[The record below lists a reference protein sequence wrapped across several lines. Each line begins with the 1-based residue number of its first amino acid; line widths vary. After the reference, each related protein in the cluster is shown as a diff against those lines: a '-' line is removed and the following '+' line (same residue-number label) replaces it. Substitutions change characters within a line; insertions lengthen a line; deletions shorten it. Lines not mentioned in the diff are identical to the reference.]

1 MFWKYNFG
9 SSAQIETLLQKE
21 DVTLSE
27 LMDEDE
33 LLQECKAQN
42 RKLIDFLTRAEILDE
57 LVCLVVNEPAM
68 DGELQ
73 MRFKYA
79 NLAAE
84 LLTADVPAI
93 IDKLVA
99 STNLLDILYK
109 FLKKEKPLNPLLASF
124 FSKVLGMLVQRRS
137 EQVLDFLK
145 SKGDFVELAVQH
157 VGTSAIMDLILR
169 LICNVEEDEI
179 RQSVHQWLNETQLIE
194 RLVERLSPEA
204 DPEEHSSADNIL
216 CEISTSCRDVT
227 NDSHPQSNPLLL
239 TLESEETINKLLD
252 LLLHEERNESSLSH
266 VINILLTLLAARTQ
280 QQIQQQ
286 QQGSQ
291 QSTSIESSNSVSS
304 EGKRNAVARTIAKR
318 LPSLH
323 NILLHPPKKGLI
335 LTAYGQEV
343 EPLGSTRLQV
353 VTLVAALVAA
363 NDPIVHNALYEL
375 NTVEYLLDLFFKF
388 MLNNFLHTQVEQC
401 LTAILTKAPVAS
413 SPQGE
418 TDHLLL
424 TQLFTECRIIERVVK
439 AYEEPSEPHDSKQI
453 HNIKGYMGHL
463 RQLANTIVQQAE
475 FGPNEHRIKRL
486 IQDLPGDKATQWD
499 DFVSN
504 ALAEVNRKNEITP
517 LPVQGMHHHLDT
529 DDDSDDDSNFYPQI
543 FDRPIVKQRNY
554 MLSGS
559 SSGSEHDW
567 GLTSVEGDETEGG
580 PHMYQERQE
589 ESEEENKEAEHVL
602 GQETETYQLMARNK
616 KSWDMDSMMQ
626 GFKEMDMDVIGD
638 FRYADDEFKDPDD
651 NLSGPLQRLSTQ
663 ALALSGTTE
672 MGMGTL
678 TGGQGIEGGGEGG
691 VVEDRDLFEEM
702 CAHRRPDMN
711 DFDDMWSDKE
721 KEITFNQESVQSE
734 NDKEKDAGSSS
745 EEEDEEEYS
754 GVRSGETKMEVD
766 PDDWAEVFDKRSSG
780 GQNSCPDE
788 PINPWQSAPMADTS
802 DNTGWADFGGNV
814 FGGASTMGP
823 FGPSHNP
830 KKDTFSTD
838 FTNVFGPPMAQ
849 QDSSNTIFGE
859 TTPNQEAFK
868 ADFSSVNFDSAFETN
883 CDDQKNTVT
892 PAGEPQKSNLEAAV
906 SEEEPG
912 KEEEKSHDDLID
924 NFNFLSSRGLLKN
937 NDKSSGSSDAGTTA
951 PVLSKS
957 EVLPDDHSQQ
967 DGLPVAVAD
976 TPSQS

>member
-517 LPVQGMHHHLDT
+517 LP
-529 DDDSDDDSNFYPQI
+529 
-543 FDRPIVKQRNY
+543 
-554 MLSGS
+554 
-559 SSGSEHDW
+559 
-567 GLTSVEGDETEGG
+567 
-580 PHMYQERQE
+580 
-589 ESEEENKEAEHVL
+589 
-602 GQETETYQLMARNK
+602 
-616 KSWDMDSMMQ
+616 

-892 PAGEPQKSNLEAAV
+892 PAGEPQKRV
-906 SEEEPG
+906 
-912 KEEEKSHDDLID
+912 
-924 NFNFLSSRGLLKN
+924 R
-937 NDKSSGSSDAGTTA
+937 SGRINCMRM
-951 PVLSKS
+951 
-957 EVLPDDHSQQ
+957 
-967 DGLPVAVAD
+967 
-976 TPSQS
+976 

>member
-137 EQVLDFLK
+137 EQNWYSYQFTCFQVLDFLK

-517 LPVQGMHHHLDT
+517 LP
-529 DDDSDDDSNFYPQI
+529 
-543 FDRPIVKQRNY
+543 
-554 MLSGS
+554 
-559 SSGSEHDW
+559 
-567 GLTSVEGDETEGG
+567 
-580 PHMYQERQE
+580 
-589 ESEEENKEAEHVL
+589 
-602 GQETETYQLMARNK
+602 
-616 KSWDMDSMMQ
+616 

>member
-9 SSAQIETLLQKE
+9 SSVQIETLLQKE

-179 RQSVHQWLNETQLIE
+179 RQSVHQWLNESQLIE
-194 RLVERLSPEA
+194 RIVDRLSPEA

-216 CEISTSCRDVT
+216 CEISTSCRDAN
-227 NDSHPQSNPLLL
+227 NDAHPQSNPLLL

-280 QQIQQQ
+280 QQMQ

-291 QSTSIESSNSVSS
+291 QSASIESSNSDSC

-335 LTAYGQEV
+335 LTAYGEEV

-401 LTAILTKAPVAS
+401 LTAILTKAPIAS

-424 TQLFTECRIIERVVK
+424 TQLFTECRIIERVIS
-439 AYEEPSEPHDSKQI
+439 AYEDPSEPQDCKQI

-486 IQDLPGDKATQWD
+486 IQDLPADKATQWD

-504 ALAEVNRKNEITP
+504 ALAEVNRINEITP
-517 LPVQGMHHHLDT
+517 LP
-529 DDDSDDDSNFYPQI
+529 
-543 FDRPIVKQRNY
+543 
-554 MLSGS
+554 
-559 SSGSEHDW
+559 
-567 GLTSVEGDETEGG
+567 
-580 PHMYQERQE
+580 
-589 ESEEENKEAEHVL
+589 
-602 GQETETYQLMARNK
+602 
-616 KSWDMDSMMQ
+616 

-663 ALALSGTTE
+663 ALALSGAS
-672 MGMGTL
+672 GMGTGTT

-691 VVEDRDLFEEM
+691 VAEDHDLFEEM
-702 CAHRRPDMN
+702 CAHRRQDMN

-734 NDKEKDAGSSS
+734 NDKEKETESSS
-745 EEEDEEEYS
+745 EDEDEEEFT
-754 GVRSGETKMEVD
+754 GLRSGETKMEVD
-766 PDDWAEVFDKRSSG
+766 QDDWAEVFDKRSSG
-780 GQNSCPDE
+780 GQNSGPEE
-788 PINPWQSAPMADTS
+788 PVNPWQSAPMSDTS

-814 FGGASTMGP
+814 FGGASTVDP
-823 FGPSHNP
+823 FGQSRKH
-830 KKDTFSTD
+830 KKETFSTD
-838 FTNVFGPPMAQ
+838 FTNVFGPAMAQ
-849 QDSSNTIFGE
+849 QDSSNSVFGD
-859 TTPNQEAFK
+859 TTTNREAFK
-868 ADFSSVNFDSAFETN
+868 ADFSNVNFDSAFESN

-892 PAGEPQKSNLEAAV
+892 PAGDPQNS
-906 SEEEPG
+906 
-912 KEEEKSHDDLID
+912 
-924 NFNFLSSRGLLKN
+924 FLSSRGLLKN
-937 NDKSSGSSDAGTTA
+937 SDESSGSDEAGTTD
-951 PVLSKS
+951 PVVSKS
-957 EVLPDDHSQQ
+957 D
-967 DGLPVAVAD
+967 AVTQGD
-976 TPSQS
+976 PSQEDGKTIAETPTQS

>member
-137 EQVLDFLK
+137 EQNWYSYQFTCFQVLDFLK

-517 LPVQGMHHHLDT
+517 LP
-529 DDDSDDDSNFYPQI
+529 
-543 FDRPIVKQRNY
+543 RNY

-616 KSWDMDSMMQ
+616 

-892 PAGEPQKSNLEAAV
+892 PAGEPQKS
-906 SEEEPG
+906 
-912 KEEEKSHDDLID
+912 
-924 NFNFLSSRGLLKN
+924 FLSSRGLLKN